1 MKKLYRY
8 FFVFLLSFSMI
19 GITACKEEEE
29 GIVQESKEKVAQYY
43 NDNASNIYNAIFES
57 YSILDEEVYTYAN
70 TAGEIL
76 EKERRVESS
85 TYDKENYKY
94 SNRKIV
100 YDKDDKVLS
109 SVLENAKEDAA
120 DFDIHFNIEGTSTKV
135 PPAYVDIKVKELYVK
150 NHADKFGKF
159 YNMNP
164 IQIEQFIDKEIKSIL
179 VLAEKEGKI
188 IDKHSYKV
196 EYITLENEIY
206 EIKVDMAFDSY
217 NYISSKLHEY
227 SYTETYSYKFNK
239 SQFIN
244 FSSTKTEIEKWD
256 NNGKAE
262 TVTET
267 TTRNIDYT
275 TSFDSSLYVLG
286 GPTTS
291 TPLANSITIYLD
303 YENIGTV
310 SVREDS
316 EISDILSSYNGL
328 NGMDLH
334 EMKCYDVYCTEKYSS
349 GDILELFGKPKEI
362 YVFTNP
368 TNESNVFVKYTK
380 STDGNYSVFES
391 VEQKANLGEYQFS
404 FTPEHGVSHYLYDD
418 LILVNGEE
426 ISSNSFNIT
435 EHGVYVVVPVLE
447 IKTIAA
453 SERAKVRYYYNDLL
467 LGEKEIDKEN
477 MHILDFIDS
486 DKSLGTNNFSFIPY
500 NDKAL
505 TQPFEFS
512 EILGNEDVNIYF
524 DIIRNDNNYVL
535 LTYEN
540 MFDDVPTLVDDE
552 GYMLGS
558 LIGWEV
564 EVGTP
569 RDYQEITIN
578 GKSVSEYSEFEL
590 NDETGML
597 TFLEDRVDNEFVYF
611 IVVR

>member
-1 MKKLYRY
+1 MKRAFRY
-8 FFVFLLSFSMI
+8 LFIFLLSFSMI
-19 GITACKEEEE
+19 GITACEEEEE
-29 GIVQESKEKVAQYY
+29 GIVQESKENVAKYY
-43 NDNASNIYNAIFES
+43 NDNAKNIYNAIFES
-57 YSILDEEVYTYAN
+57 YSILDEEIYTYAN

-120 DFDIHFNIEGTSTKV
+120 DFDVHFNIAGTSTKV

-150 NHADKFGKF
+150 HHANKFVKF

-164 IQIEQFIDKEIKSIL
+164 DQIDQFIDKEIKNIL
-179 VLAEKEGKI
+179 VLAENEGRI

-217 NYISSKLHEY
+217 NYISAKLHEY

-256 NNGKAE
+256 NNGKVENA
-262 TVTET
+262 TKT

-275 TSFDSSLYVLG
+275 TSFDSSLYILG
-286 GPTTS
+286 GATTS
-291 TPLANSITIYLD
+291 TPLTNSITIYLD
-303 YENIGTV
+303 YENIGSV

-316 EISDILSSYNGL
+316 EISNILSSYDELDGIA
-328 NGMDLH
+328 LH
-334 EMKCYDVYCTEKYSS
+334 DMKCYDAYCTEKYSS
-349 GDILELFGKPKEI
+349 GDTLELFGKPKEI
-362 YVFTNP
+362 YLFTRP
-368 TNESNVFVKYTK
+368 TNESNVFIKYTK
-380 STDGNYSVFES
+380 STDGDYSIFES
-391 VEQKANLGEYQFS
+391 NKEKVNLGQYQFS
-404 FTPEHGVSHYLYDD
+404 FIPEHGVSHYLYDD

-426 ISSNSFNIT
+426 IESNSFNIN

-447 IKTIAA
+447 IKSVAA
-453 SERAKVRYYYNDLL
+453 SERAKVRYYYKDLL
-467 LGEKEIDKEN
+467 LGEKEIDREN

-486 DKSLGTNNFSFIPY
+486 DKSLNTNNFSFIPY
-500 NDKAL
+500 KDKAL
-505 TQPFEFS
+505 TQPFEFN
-512 EILGNEDVNIYF
+512 EIFENEDVNIYL

-535 LTYEN
+535 ITYEN
-540 MFDDVPTLVDDE
+540 MFDDVPTLVNDE
-552 GYMLGS
+552 GYRIGS
-558 LIGWEV
+558 LVGWEA

-569 RDYQEITIN
+569 NDYQEITIN
-578 GKSVSEYSEFEL
+578 GKLVNEYNEFEL
-590 NDETGML
+590 NNETGML
-597 TFLEDRVDNEFVYF
+597 TFLEDNVDNEFVYF